1 MPLRIP
7 TSLSEKKVAEFR
19 DLYKRKYG
27 EELTEQEA
35 RDTALRLLNFVGIII
50 REHPKFRLDDQQ

>member
-1 MPLRIP
+1 MTLRIP
-7 TSLSEKKVAEFR
+7 TSLSEEKVTEFR

-27 EELTEQEA
+27 EELSEQEA
-35 RDTALRLLNFVGIII
+35 RDTALRLLKFVGIII